1 VGIDEVY
8 MRRLTRRKRVKTP
21 QEEIDE
27 VGGKIEGTKEL
38 FADLKRSV
46 TELEK
51 QLDDIGKKHE
61 RERKKELAKELDKYR

>member
-1 VGIDEVY
+1 MKKVS
-8 MRRLTRRKRVKTP
+8 RPKRAKTVK
-21 QEEIDE
+21 EELDE
-27 VGGKIEGTKEL
+27 VGSKIEGTKEL

-51 QLDDIGKKHE
+51 QLDDISKKHE